1 METVLTFHGQIQSDY
16 SDTLLVGDRGKL
28 KRLINSVRGFQS
40 KQTAYATIRGFEVM
54 RMFRKGQ
61 MDLWYCGQG
70 IAGEVRLVQ
79 SQFVF

>member
-28 KRLINSVRGFQS
+28 KRLIKPVREFQS

-54 RMFRKGQ
+54 CMFRKSQ